1 MNNEKVSS
9 FKQSYNITLNIA
21 DKSANIVKR
30 SFLFFIFA
38 YVFQG
43 LAFTLFFPLL
53 DNIFSKEFNLNETLF
68 YLEIIAIFSIV
79 SFIFRWLGSQ
89 FQYSKDIIEITHN
102 LRVKL
107 GEKIKTMPLQSLYKY
122 RTGELNSILA
132 QNVDDSILHMGIVSG
147 MFFEVAIIPIV
158 IIIATFFI
166 DVSLAFALL
175 IAFPLAIP
183 IYTWS
188 RKKTKWDKT
197 QGANAH
203 ATLEA
208 DIIEYIQG
216 LPVLRAVN
224 QVGKN
229 ANNLQ
234 KSIINLREI
243 QKKGVYG
250 STFPMIIMNTLI
262 EFIFL
267 FVLTL
272 GSLYIANAQLSIGTL
287 IALLIILG
295 RLSEPLANFL
305 AVTGVLDIMEASFN
319 HIQKLLE
326 IKDFSIKQPIKEP
339 SKFDIEFE
347 NVSFAY
353 EGTKQ
358 KALENLS
365 IKIQDKSLTA
375 IVGPSGSGKT
385 TITKLIMRY
394 ANPQEGNIKIGNVDI
409 RNMKQT
415 TLMSY
420 ISVVFQEVYLF
431 DDTILNNIRMGRANA
446 SEKEVLK
453 ASKAAFCHE
462 FISRLPKGYDTKVG
476 EIGGSL
482 SGGERQRISIAR
494 AILKDAPIVILDE
507 PTSALDTQS
516 EVAVQNALDALI
528 KDKTVIVIAH
538 RLSTITHADNILV
551 IENAKLKE
559 KGTHQELFEKQ
570 GKYYAMFQAQQ
581 RVKQWNVK
589 SSNE

>member
-1 MNNEKVSS
+1 MNNEKISS
-9 FKQSYNITLNIA
+9 FKESYNITLKIA
-21 DKSANIVKR
+21 NKKAHIVKR

-38 YVFQG
+38 YIFQG
-43 LAFTLFFPLL
+43 LAFALFFPLL
-53 DNIFSKEFNLNETLF
+53 NNIFSKEFNLNEALF
-68 YLEIIAIFSIV
+68 YLGIIGIFSLI
-79 SFIFRWLGSQ
+79 SFIFRWLGSN

-102 LRVKL
+102 LRTKL

-132 QNVDDSILHMGIVSG
+132 QNVDEAILHMGIVSG
-147 MFFEVAIIPIV
+147 MFFEVAIVPIV

-166 DVSLAFALL
+166 EPSLALALL
-175 IAFPLAIP
+175 IAFPIAIP
-183 IYTWS
+183 IYMWS

-197 QGANAH
+197 EGSKAH

-216 LPVLRAVN
+216 LPVLRAIN
-224 QVGKN
+224 QVGTN

-234 KSIINLREI
+234 KSIKKLREVQI
-243 QKKGVYG
+243 KGVYG

-272 GSLYIANAQLSIGTL
+272 GSLYIAKAQLSIGTL
-287 IALLIILG
+287 LALLIILG

-305 AVTGVLDIMEASFN
+305 AVASVLDIMESSFK
-319 HIQKLLE
+319 HIQKLLD
-326 IKDFSIKQPIKEP
+326 IKDFFIKNPVKKP

-347 NVSFAY
+347 NVNFAY
-353 EGTKQ
+353 EETNQ
-358 KALENLS
+358 KVLKELN

-394 ANPQEGNIKIGNVDI
+394 ADPQKGSIKIGNVDI
-409 RNMKQT
+409 KNMKQH

-420 ISVVFQEVYLF
+420 ISMVFQEVYLF
-431 DDTILNNIRMGRANA
+431 DDTILNNIRMGKPNA
-446 SEKEVLK
+446 SDEEVLK

-462 FISRLPKGYDTKVG
+462 FILRLPKGYDTKVG

-516 EVAVQNALDALI
+516 EVAVQNALDELI

-538 RLSTITHADNILV
+538 RLSTIAHADNILV
-551 IENAKLKE
+551 IEDGKLKE
-559 KGTHQELFEKQ
+559 NGTHQQLFEKQ

-589 SSNE
+589 SSIE